1 MPSGSKKRK
10 AAKKKKVNDSS
21 TPNPLQVVA
30 EGNDGATTTVE
41 VVKREDCSSETIS
54 KDANEEEGNVEV
66 ETVSK
71 SKDSNGTS
79 SSSSDSSDDESRVV
93 EKEVVVVESAPVES
107 VTVSESLVEEI
118 SPIVDPVKPVDS
130 SLEQVSQVSQVFDEI
145 KNEEKK
151 DLVVEETPVV
161 EEPLTVDDCETA
173 VKDDSP
179 DSTVV
184 VESVLKED
192 EVERLQPLV
201 EKTSLESKDHVSS
214 STPPKDSV
222 TDINGADCANEI
234 ETSEHSDRQTCSRS
248 FNSSSS
254 AKYDLLEE
262 LLWNIRVV
270 LRIWAVISETDHHI
284 EPWDR

>member
-66 ETVSK
+66 ETVLK

-107 VTVSESLVEEI
+107 VTV
-118 SPIVDPVKPVDS
+118 
-130 SLEQVSQVSQVFDEI
+130 FDEI

-161 EEPLTVDDCETA
+161 EEPPRVDACETA

-184 VESVLKED
+184 IESVLKED

-201 EKTSLESKDHVSS
+201 ETTSLESKDHVSS

-222 TDINGADCANEI
+222 TDVNGADCANEI
-234 ETSEHSDRQTCSRS
+234 ETSEHSDRQAPAASTPVAVQNTTSWKSCCGI
-248 FNSSSS
+248 F
-254 AKYDLLEE
+254 E
-262 LLWNIRVV
+262 LFSGSGR
-270 LRIWAVISETDHHI
+270 
-284 EPWDR
+284 

>member
-30 EGNDGATTTVE
+30 EGDDGATATVE
-41 VVKREDCSSETIS
+41 VVKREDSSSEKIS

-71 SKDSNGTS
+71 SKDSNGTSSS

-107 VTVSESLVEEI
+107 VTVTESLVEEV
-118 SPIVDPVKPVDS
+118 SPIVDSVKPDDS
-130 SLEQVSQVSQVFDEI
+130 SLEQVSQVFDEI
-145 KNEEKK
+145 KDEEKK

-161 EEPLTVDDCETA
+161 EEPPRVDDCETA
-173 VKDDSP
+173 VKDGSP

-222 TDINGADCANEI
+222 TDVNGADCANEI
-234 ETSEHSDRQTCSRS
+234 ETSEHSDRQAPAASTPVAVQNTTSWKSCCGI
-248 FNSSSS
+248 F
-254 AKYDLLEE
+254 E
-262 LLWNIRVV
+262 LFSGSGR
-270 LRIWAVISETDHHI
+270 
-284 EPWDR
+284 

>member
-30 EGNDGATTTVE
+30 EGDDGAAATVDL
-41 VVKREDCSSETIS
+41 VKREDCLSEKIS

-107 VTVSESLVEEI
+107 VPVSESLVEEI
-118 SPIVDPVKPVDS
+118 SPIVDPVDS
-130 SLEQVSQVSQVFDEI
+130 SLEQVSQVFDEI
-145 KNEEKK
+145 KDEEKK
-151 DLVVEETPVV
+151 NLVVEETPVV
-161 EEPLTVDDCETA
+161 EEPPRVDDCETA

-184 VESVLKED
+184 VESGLKED

-201 EKTSLESKDHVSS
+201 EKTCLESKDHVSS

-222 TDINGADCANEI
+222 TDVNGADCANEI
-234 ETSEHSDRQTCSRS
+234 ETSEHSDRQAPAASTPVAVRNTTSWKSCCGI
-248 FNSSSS
+248 F
-254 AKYDLLEE
+254 E
-262 LLWNIRVV
+262 LFSGSGR
-270 LRIWAVISETDHHI
+270 
-284 EPWDR
+284 

>member
-1 MPSGSKKRK
+1 MTHPHLTLF
-10 AAKKKKVNDSS
+10 KVKFLNCCCLFRMD
-21 TPNPLQVVA
+21 QVVA

-66 ETVSK
+66 ETVLK

-130 SLEQVSQVSQVFDEI
+130 SLEQVSQVFDEI

-161 EEPLTVDDCETA
+161 EEPPRVDACETA

-184 VESVLKED
+184 IESVLKED

-201 EKTSLESKDHVSS
+201 ETTSLESKDHVSS

-222 TDINGADCANEI
+222 TDVNGADCANEI
-234 ETSEHSDRQTCSRS
+234 ETSEHSDRQAPAASTPVAVQNTTSWKSCCGI
-248 FNSSSS
+248 F
-254 AKYDLLEE
+254 E
-262 LLWNIRVV
+262 LFSGSGR
-270 LRIWAVISETDHHI
+270 
-284 EPWDR
+284 